1 MDWHYFGT
9 QPVPARQRPGQL
21 TGVISVIKNGRD
33 CKDVVTQLAAAPA
46 LDKSGFKTVATGLRK
61 CITG

>member
-1 MDWHYFGT
+1 M
-9 QPVPARQRPGQL
+9 
-21 TGVISVIKNGRD
+21 IKNGRD